1 MVLSRI
7 SIQRAQRHMSQD
19 HLQQLMMLAG
29 LGLIC
34 WLMLRGKMRRR
45 RGMQSGPTF
54 SLGHN
59 SNAKSAP
66 ASFTGTKSLGAP
78 AEVLRWQVELHDLGR
93 ELKAE
98 LDSKLVAVGAMTKS
112 YDQAARRLAEMIR
125 LAEQVQP
132 PATSPLSETRRLASL
147 GWEPAKIAE
156 VLSLSESDVEQ
167 LLS

>member
-1 MVLSRI
+1 
-7 SIQRAQRHMSQD
+7 MSQD

-45 RGMQSGPTF
+45 QIHSSPTF

-59 SNAKSAP
+59 SNANSAP

-112 YDQAARRLAEMIR
+112 YDQASHRLAEMIR
-125 LAEQVQP
+125 LAEQVQV
-132 PATSPLSETRRLASL
+132 PAASPLSESRRLAEL
-147 GWEPAKIAE
+147 GWEPAKIAM
-156 VLSLSESDVEQ
+156 VLSLDESVIEQ
-167 LLS
+167 LLRLN